1 MPGGQNGN
9 PVERSKLSRYG
20 GERETASISL
30 LGAALANGAI
40 LSIPNMTV
48 LGTDSVGPSFTVS
61 GNFTASDT
69 ISIRATGLVDLNFG
83 NFTANAAGIITAPA
97 TTNTGNHPGE
107 TSPNT
112 SDPAVN
118 YAALLIG
125 NMTLG
130 FFQAFPSNA
139 ANGLGNPG
147 PPTTL
152 FSTATLGSI
161 GFGAGLSNGTVSASR
176 GERLQRLL
184 RRQLGL
190 VRGRAGSGAWLFWDR
205 GVRLVGESPISPA
218 KAFLNDRLRLLSQHL
233 QRHIDLPAAGKL
245 CAFD

>member
-1 MPGGQNGN
+1 
-9 PVERSKLSRYG
+9 
-20 GERETASISL
+20 
-30 LGAALANGAI
+30 
-40 LSIPNMTV
+40 MTV

-139 ANGLGNPG
+139 ANGLGNPV

-161 GFGAGLSNGTVSASR
+161 GFGAGLSNGTVLHLVVSDCNGCFGDNSGSFAVGPVPEPGYFGIVACALLAS
-176 GERLQRLL
+176 L
-184 RRQLGL
+184 RFRP
-190 VRGRAGSGAWLFWDR
+190 RKRS
-205 GVRLVGESPISPA
+205 
-218 KAFLNDRLRLLSQHL
+218 
-233 QRHIDLPAAGKL
+233 
-245 CAFD
+245 